1 MKRNNSSSESSK
13 EKTTEEK
20 KKKKWIDS
28 SLIVTPFH
36 SAFGIKFFLISL
48 LRQIFP
54 QGEFITVRTLP
65 MIS

>member
-20 KKKKWIDS
+20 MWIDS
-28 SLIVTPFH
+28 SLTVIPFH

-48 LRQIFP
+48 LRHVLP
-54 QGEFITVRTLP
+54 QGKFITVRTLP